1 MRYTYTLLFAI
12 LISSNLLAEQIR
24 HVEFYANCN
33 ITDIF
38 LTVATDTG
46 NVLVKS
52 ASAEKAVFSGVNLP
66 LMIINTHGKTI
77 ERSPRVMVDMG
88 LVYNGEGKL
97 NKITDPMNEYLG
109 KIGINRRGE
118 SSYNFEK
125 RQYRIE
131 LQNLDG
137 SINNAS
143 LLGLPR
149 ENDFILNGP
158 YSDKTMMKNVLTYE
172 LFRRTGRWAPG
183 TRFIEVVMD
192 DEYRGVYVLTEKLK
206 QDVHRVNIHE
216 LTHEDNSMPEISGG
230 YILRRDKTA
239 RSDPNEWW
247 ESPVSQ
253 PYNKQM
259 WYEYHDPNYEDLT
272 QEQASWIK
280 NYMKEFDEMMSG
292 DDFMDPV
299 NGYRAWIDVESFIDM
314 LFINEITKGID
325 NYNFSNYFYKENDM
339 EGGRLVA
346 GPPWDYNIAYG
357 NVNYGHDW
365 FASETYGFCYTQGG
379 RIYWYKRLMEDPEF
393 RDNVYCRWTKF
404 RKGIFNDENVLGI
417 IDSCVNVLGD
427 AVERN
432 FSKYDILGQYV
443 WPAKEPI
450 PGTYLEEVWNLED
463 WLIEHLYWMDDQW
476 YGKCQNTTE
485 VGDDATGM
493 HVKIYPNPSDFSNIY
508 VELNTGTNLSDVLFE
523 LTDLNGKRIARQTVP
538 FIVNGQFNVQLP
550 DQSHLPAGLYLLKIT
565 SGEQPVVVRKLVKTR

>member
-1 MRYTYTLLFAI
+1 MRRIHTVLIISIFSAI
-12 LISSNLLAEQIR
+12 LQAVPNYQEGLYALSENSAGNLTPES
-24 HVEFYANCN
+24 
-33 ITDIF
+33 
-38 LTVATDTG
+38 DTAG
-46 NVLVKS
+46 IGSKS
-52 ASAEKAVFSGVNLP
+52 VSAENAAFDGVNLP
-66 LMIINTHGKTI
+66 LMVINTNGTII

-88 LVYNGEGKL
+88 LIYNGVGKL
-97 NKITDPMNEYLG
+97 NKISDPWNEYSG

-131 LQNLDG
+131 LQNFDG
-137 SINNAS
+137 SNNNVS
-143 LLGLPR
+143 ILGLPR

-172 LFRRTGRWAPG
+172 LFRRTGRWAPR
-183 TRFIEVVMD
+183 TRYIEVVMD
-192 DEYRGVYVLTEKLK
+192 NEYRGVYVLTEKLK
-206 QDVHRVNIHE
+206 QDKHRVNIHK
-216 LTHEDNSMPEISGG
+216 LTSDDNTWPKISGG

-239 RSDPNEWW
+239 RSDPEEWW

-253 PYNKQM
+253 PYHKQM
-259 WYEYHDPNYEDLT
+259 WYEYYDPNYEDLT
-272 QEQASWIK
+272 TEQAAYIK
-280 NYMKEFDEMMSG
+280 NWMKEFDEMMSG
-292 DDFMDPV
+292 NDFMDPV
-299 NGYRAWIDVESFIDM
+299 KGYRSWIDVESFIDM

-346 GPPWDYNIAYG
+346 GPPWDYNIGYG

-365 FASETYGFCYTQGG
+365 FASETYGWCYTQGG

-404 RKGIFNDENVLGI
+404 RNSIYRDENVLGI
-417 IDSCVNVLGD
+417 IDSCVNVMGD

-432 FSKYDILGQYV
+432 FNKYDILGKYV

-450 PGTYLEEVWNLED
+450 PATFMEEVWNLED

-476 YGKCQNTTE
+476 YGKCQNPTDIEAYTSE
-485 VGDDATGM
+485 M
-493 HVKIYPNPSDFSNIY
+493 FVKVYPNPSDFSNIRI
-508 VELNTGTNLSDVLFE
+508 ELNTGNSLSGVSVE
-523 LTDLNGKRIARQTVP
+523 LTDINGKQIERFVVP
-538 FIVNGQFNVQLP
+538 HTVNGQYNMQLP
-550 DQSHLPAGLYLLKIT
+550 DHSHLPPGLYLIKVI
-565 SGEQPVVVRKLVKTR
+565 SREQPIVVRKLIKTR

>member
-1 MRYTYTLLFAI
+1 MRYTYTLLIAI
-12 LISSNLLAEQIR
+12 LVSSKLLAEPGLRSILV
-24 HVEFYANCN
+24 HPENN
-33 ITDIF
+33 SGT
-38 LTVATDTG
+38 LTAVSDTG
-46 NVLVKS
+46 NVVTKS
-52 ASAEKAVFSGVNLP
+52 ASGENALFSGVNLP
-66 LMIINTHGKTI
+66 LMIIDTHGKTI

-88 LVYNGEGKL
+88 LIYNGAGKL
-97 NKITDPMNEYLG
+97 NKVSDPRNEYLG

-137 SINNAS
+137 SNNNVS
-143 LLGLPR
+143 ILGLPR

-172 LFRRTGRWAPG
+172 LFRRTGRWAPR
-183 TRFIEVVMD
+183 TRFIEVVLD
-192 DEYRGVYVLTEKLK
+192 DDYRGVYVLMEKLK
-206 QDVHRVNIHE
+206 RDKYRVNIKK
-216 LTHEDNSMPEISGG
+216 LTSEDISMPEISGG

-253 PYNKQM
+253 PYHKQM

-272 QEQASWIK
+272 QDQASWIK

-292 DDFMDPV
+292 DDFKDPV

-365 FASETYGFCYTQGG
+365 FASETYGWCYTQGG

-404 RKGIFNDENVLGI
+404 RNGIFSDENVLGI
-417 IDSCVNVLGD
+417 IDSCVNELGD

-432 FSKYDILGQYV
+432 FNKYDILGEYV

-450 PGTYLEEVWNLED
+450 PDTYMEEVWNLED
-463 WLIEHLYWMDDQW
+463 WLIEHLHWMDDQW
-476 YGKCQNTTE
+476 YGKCQNTTD
-485 VGDDATGM
+485 VDDYTSGM
-493 HVKIYPNPSDFSNIY
+493 LVRVYPNPSDFSNIRI
-508 VELNTGTNLSDVLFE
+508 ELNTGTSLTNVSFE
-523 LTDLNGKRIARQTVP
+523 LTDINGKRIERQTVP
-538 FIVNGQFNVQLP
+538 SIVNGQFNTQLP
-550 DQSHLPAGLYLLKIT
+550 DQSHLPPGLYLLKIT
-565 SGEQPVVVRKLVKTR
+565 SGEQPVVIRKLIKTY